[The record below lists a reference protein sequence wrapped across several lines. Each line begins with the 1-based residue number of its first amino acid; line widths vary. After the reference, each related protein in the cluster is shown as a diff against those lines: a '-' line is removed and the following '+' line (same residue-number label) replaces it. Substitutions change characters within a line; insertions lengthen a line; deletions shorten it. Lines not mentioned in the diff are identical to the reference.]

1 MKETTCVLVVDDEL
15 STRLLLSDILKDMGI
30 GEIRVASRGEEA
42 IQTLMREKVDIMLL
56 DLRMPGMDGYEVAR
70 RALQVW
76 PNLIVIVVTGYATVE
91 AAVELMK
98 GGIFDI
104 LRKPFRYEE
113 LKEKIEKALRE
124 LDRREK
130 ERREKQSI
138 RNFGRY
144 TILGELSRGGMGVVY
159 RAKES
164 DGGRVVALKILG
176 SKFTQQDQ
184 VARFYLEG
192 DTISKLDHP
201 GIVKIHDMGIC
212 EGNHFIA
219 MEFIEGSSLYD
230 LIYADKL
237 SKREGI
243 DLLARTMDAIDYAH
257 GKNVIHRDLKPSN
270 IIVDGKGNPHIID
283 FGLAKS
289 LKGRIK
295 ITQTDLI
302 LGTFGY
308 LAPERLTG
316 DAVDHR
322 ADIYSMGAI
331 LYEFLTRRLPYEK
344 EDDIHVFPVFMDGA
358 TLPTEINPDI
368 HPEIEAI
375 CMKSIAVQKG
385 DRFQSASEFAASLRA
400 FLVSWKED
408 PHSNKEGR

>member
-76 PNLIVIVVTGYATVE
+76 PNLLIIVVTGYATVE

-113 LKEKIEKALRE
+113 LREKIDKSLKE
-124 LDRREK
+124 LVRRER

-144 TILGELSRGGMGVVY
+144 TILSELSRGGMGVVY
-159 RAKES
+159 KAKES
-164 DGGRVVALKILG
+164 DVDRVVALKILG
-176 SKFTQQDQ
+176 TKFTQQDQ

-201 GIVKIHDMGIC
+201 GIVKIFDMGIC

-219 MEFIEGSSLYD
+219 MEYIEGVSLYD
-230 LIYADKL
+230 LIYSDKL
-237 SKREGI
+237 SLPESI
-243 DLLARTMDAIDYAH
+243 QLLANTLDAIDYAH
-257 GKNVIHRDLKPSN
+257 QQGVIHRDLKPSN
-270 IIVDGKGNPHIID
+270 ILVDKKGAAHIID

-316 DAVDHR
+316 DSVDHR

-331 LYEFLTRRLPYEK
+331 LYEMLTRRLPYEK
-344 EDDIHVFPVFMDGA
+344 EDDIHVFPVFVDGA
-358 TLPTEINPDI
+358 KLPTEIDPKI
-368 HPEIEAI
+368 HPDIEAI
-375 CMKSIAVQKG
+375 CMKAIAVQKV
-385 DRFQSASEFAASLRA
+385 DRFPSAVEFAKALREYLA
-400 FLVSWKED
+400 GAESRGDGKT
-408 PHSNKEGR
+408 KEG

>member
-42 IQTLMREKVDIMLL
+42 IQTLMREKVDVMLL

-76 PNLIVIVVTGYATVE
+76 PNLIIIVVTGYATVE

-113 LKEKIEKALRE
+113 LKEKMEKTLGE
-124 LDRREK
+124 LERREK

-144 TILGELSRGGMGVVY
+144 TIIGELSRGGMGVVY
-159 RAKES
+159 RAKET
-164 DGGRVVALKILG
+164 DVDRIVALKILG
-176 SKFTQQDQ
+176 AKFTQQDQ

-201 GIVKIHDMGIC
+201 GIVKIFDMGIC

-219 MEFIEGSSLYD
+219 MEFIEGVLAGSL
-230 LIYADKL
+230 
-237 SKREGI
+237 
-243 DLLARTMDAIDYAH
+243 DAIEYAH
-257 GKNVIHRDLKPSN
+257 RQGVIHRDLKPSN
-270 IIVDGKGNPHIID
+270 ILVDEKGRSHIID

-316 DAVDHR
+316 DSVDHR

-331 LYEFLTRRLPYEK
+331 LYELLTRRLPYEK
-344 EDDIHVFPVFMDGA
+344 EDDIHVFPVFVDGA
-358 TLPTEINPDI
+358 KPPTDIDPDI
-368 HPEIEAI
+368 DPEIEGI
-375 CMKSIAVQKG
+375 CMKAIAVQKS
-385 DRFQSASEFAASLRA
+385 DRFQSATEFADALRE
-400 FLVSWKED
+400 FLVNKISGTGG
-408 PHSNKEGR
+408 SNKDGDDA

>member
-1 MKETTCVLVVDDEL
+1 
-15 STRLLLSDILKDMGI
+15 
-30 GEIRVASRGEEA
+30 
-42 IQTLMREKVDIMLL
+42 
-56 DLRMPGMDGYEVAR
+56 MPGMDGYEVAR
-70 RALQVW
+70 RSLQVW
-76 PNLIVIVVTGYATVE
+76 PNLLIIVVTGYATVE

-98 GGIFDI
+98 RGIFDI

-113 LKEKIEKALRE
+113 LREKIDKSLNE
-124 LDRREK
+124 LERRER
-130 ERREKQSI
+130 ETREKQSI

-159 RAKES
+159 KAKET
-164 DGGRVVALKILG
+164 DNDRIVALKILG
-176 SKFTQQDQ
+176 TKFTQQDQ

-201 GIVKIHDMGIC
+201 GIVKIFDMGIC

-219 MEFIEGSSLYD
+219 MEFIEGVSLYD
-230 LIYADKL
+230 LIYSDKL
-237 SKREGI
+237 SLRESLI
-243 DLLARTMDAIDYAH
+243 MLVSTLDAIDYAH
-257 GKNVIHRDLKPSN
+257 QQGVIHRDLKPSN
-270 IIVDGKGNPHIID
+270 ILLDKEGKVHIID

-316 DAVDHR
+316 DSVDHR

-331 LYEFLTRRLPYEK
+331 LYEMLTRRLPYEK
-344 EDDIHVFPVFMDGA
+344 EDDIHVFPVFVDGA
-358 TLPTEINPDI
+358 KLPSEIDPKI

-375 CMKSIAVQKG
+375 CMKAIAVQKA
-385 DRFQSASEFAASLRA
+385 DRFPSAVEFARALREHLEGA
-400 FLVSWKED
+400 GKTGDGET
-408 PHSNKEGR
+408 KEG